1 MSFMVKVK
9 KRDGRLEEFMESKIV
24 EGIKKAGATAEEAS
38 QVAKK
43 ITKRMEDNT
52 ESVLQISEVTTEVL
66 SRMVID

>member
-9 KRDGRLEEFMESKIV
+9 KRDGRLEEFMESNIV